1 MKMLSKL
8 IPINKLFLLL
18 FIFLFGCEHL
28 NKIQVKGEVTGTKYS
43 SQQFIKGKHIISATY
58 PLSETVNIK
67 GKVAQPYISEHSMD
81 VGMPDYGET
90 GLEILF

>member
-1 MKMLSKL
+1 MKAIILVC
-8 IPINKLFLLL
+8 LLL
-18 FIFLFGCEHL
+18 TACEHL
-28 NKIQVKGEVTGTKYS
+28 DKIQVKGEVTGTKYS

-58 PLSETVNIK
+58 PINERINIK
-67 GKVAQPYISEHSMD
+67 GKVAQPYISQHSMD

>member
-1 MKMLSKL
+1 MKKILI
-8 IPINKLFLLL
+8 IPILLL
-18 FIFLFGCEHL
+18 TSSCEHL
-28 NKIQVKGEVTGTKYS
+28 DKIQVKGEVTGTRYS

-58 PLSETVNIK
+58 PISERVNIK
-67 GKVAQPYISEHSMD
+67 GKVAQPYISSHSMD

>member
-1 MKMLSKL
+1 MELKL
-8 IPINKLFLLL
+8 ILINNLLLFL

-28 NKIQVKGEVTGTKYS
+28 EKIQVKGEVTGTKYS
-43 SQQFIKGKHIISATY
+43 SQQFTKGKH
-58 PLSETVNIK
+58 NIK

>member
-1 MKMLSKL
+1 MVFYYQ
-8 IPINKLFLLL
+8 FLLHL
-18 FIFLFGCEHL
+18 ILITSCSNL
-28 NKIQVKGEVTGTKYS
+28 NKIQVRGEITGTKYS
-43 SQQFIKGKHIISATY
+43 SQQFTKGKHIISATY

-67 GKVAQPYISEHSMD
+67 GNVAQPYISDHSMD

>member
-1 MKMLSKL
+1 MMKMGLKYR
-8 IPINKLFLLL
+8 IMYKFLLL
-18 FIFLFGCEHL
+18 FLILTGCEHL
-28 NKIQVKGEVTGTKYS
+28 NKIKVKGEVTGTRYS
-43 SQQFIKGKHIISATY
+43 NQQFTKGKHIISATY

-67 GKVAQPYISEHSMD
+67 GKVAQPYISDHSMD